1 MSESTPFILTYLQ
14 TQVRS
19 LVLHLSAK
27 LGGEDALKQV
37 VKQNAPERVSTQLES
52 VLQVRS
58 RCNKCDPGVVGVIQV
73 MY

>member
-1 MSESTPFILTYLQ
+1 M
-14 TQVRS
+14 
-19 LVLHLSAK
+19 LHLSAK

-58 RCNKCDPGVVGVIQV
+58 RCNRCDPGVVGVIQV